1 MLQSIVW
8 STLGTSV
15 DASVSL
21 MSSDLDS
28 ITGVE
33 LVQTLS
39 SESGLELT
47 PMMLFDHPTLDSI
60 ASFLSSEVADDE
72 AVAIAS
78 TGGESEDLHDDR
90 AGASSMIGLAD
101 VHTAVGILA

>member
-15 DASVSL
+15 DTSVSL

-78 TGGESEDLHDDR
+78 TGGESEDPHDHR
-90 AGASSMIGLAD
+90 AGASSMIGPGE

>member
-15 DASVSL
+15 DTSVSL

-60 ASFLSSEVADDE
+60 ASFL
-72 AVAIAS
+72 
-78 TGGESEDLHDDR
+78 
-90 AGASSMIGLAD
+90 
-101 VHTAVGILA
+101 

>member
-39 SESGLELT
+39 SKSGLELT